1 MTGRGSG
8 DAGLIRRS
16 AGNPVAMGSSLI
28 SAVHGAD
35 LSTLFIVLAL
45 LCFGL
50 AAYAAYIGNVVAAV
64 VLVFIA
70 VVVLIV

>member
-1 MTGRGSG
+1 
-8 DAGLIRRS
+8 
-16 AGNPVAMGSSLI
+16 MGSISLLAEL
-28 SAVHGAD
+28 SHGD

-50 AAYAAYIGNVVAAV
+50 AAYMAYISNVVAAI

>member
-1 MTGRGSG
+1 
-8 DAGLIRRS
+8 
-16 AGNPVAMGSSLI
+16 MGSIASLG
-28 SAVHGAD
+28 HAD

-45 LCFGL
+45 LCFAL
-50 AAYAAYIGNVVAAV
+50 AAYTAYIGNVIAAV